1 MFYISP
7 RDQGIYSYPEEG
19 INYGISHFQE
29 NGREPVAGFR
39 IVEHPVRKSAFTGK
53 KPRFMDEANTSRSPR
68 ENYTF
73 NTADYDRKCLFQ
85 ELFEHLKEKNCAKRA
100 GLLIDYLGFRD
111 SGIDVGG
118 DMLLIY
124 DFFHR
129 PCKFEI
135 YLDKDSGSVTEINLF
150 NFNNSKEY
158 KYPVTSQGFTMMY
171 TGVLEDLFEC
181 YLPKGIDV
189 SESASRAGTGLAEIT
204 AKWPF
209 TDGMP
214 EDTAGIVSAYGTD
227 TGSHSTGARDADFAG
242 APGRT
247 AENDGRKTAG
257 YFDFRNI
264 DKPVDGVKNPRGVLD
279 IMEKV
284 VILLIIIAVM
294 FLFFTKF

>member
-1 MFYISP
+1 
-7 RDQGIYSYPEEG
+7 
-19 INYGISHFQE
+19 
-29 NGREPVAGFR
+29 
-39 IVEHPVRKSAFTGK
+39 
-53 KPRFMDEANTSRSPR
+53 MDEANTSRSPR

-171 TGVLEDLFEC
+171 TGVL
-181 YLPKGIDV
+181 
-189 SESASRAGTGLAEIT
+189 
-204 AKWPF
+204 
-209 TDGMP
+209 
-214 EDTAGIVSAYGTD
+214 
-227 TGSHSTGARDADFAG
+227 
-242 APGRT
+242 
-247 AENDGRKTAG
+247 
-257 YFDFRNI
+257 
-264 DKPVDGVKNPRGVLD
+264 
-279 IMEKV
+279 
-284 VILLIIIAVM
+284 
-294 FLFFTKF
+294 